1 MILCELDYEAD
12 RRVSAAFRMKSENVD
27 FLEFRNPSRFGREV
41 DLANLRAVIDEA
53 KVRFPDNPAA
63 SDAWLSPRVHAALR
77 LTRREA
83 SVSGVWRFLGLMF
96 APDYV
101 WWRWWNAN
109 PPDDDATRGAPK
121 KERFTGPDYK
131 QALARLWWMAELF
144 RNGPEYG
151 PAAKAMTNQ
160 DIPNNLFRMDIA
172 HHRPTVQ
179 AAIAVLS
186 KPDGTLMGGR
196 EANALAKAVNSAATT
211 LIVDVIARDS
221 LLDSS
226 ERERWIAE
234 ATDYDATRYF
244 DDLPAGPD
252 DPPAPT
258 TEVEKVR
265 ALMSELFKEAPIR
278 GKEKTQP
285 ETPTADVA

>member
-12 RRVSAAFRMKSENVD
+12 RRVSAAFRMRSENVD
-27 FLEFRNPSRFGREV
+27 FSEFRVPFRFGRDV
-41 DLANLRAVIDEA
+41 DLAHLRTVMDEA

-63 SDAWLSPRVHAALR
+63 SDAWLSPRMHAALR

-83 SVSGVWRFLGLMF
+83 SVSGLWRFLGLVF

-101 WWRWWNAN
+101 WWRWWNSN
-109 PPDDDATRGAPK
+109 PPDDDVTRGAPK

-144 RNGPEYG
+144 RDGPDYG

-186 KPDGTLMGGR
+186 KPDGSLMGGR
-196 EANALAKAVNSAATT
+196 EANAIAKAANSAATT
-211 LIVDVIARDS
+211 LIVDTIARDAG
-221 LLDSS
+221 LDSS
-226 ERERWIAE
+226 ARERWIAE
-234 ATDYDATRYF
+234 ARDYDATRYF

-252 DPPAPT
+252 DPRVPVA
-258 TEVEKVR
+258 EVEKMR
-265 ALMSELFKEAPIR
+265 TLMFELFKEVPIR
-278 GKEKTQP
+278 GKEKSKTEDP
-285 ETPTADVA
+285 VADVA